1 VACADQLERFL
12 IIMGDMHM
20 DRTTP
25 VRGFTLIELMI
36 VVAVIG
42 VLAAIAFPS
51 YTRYVERTQFND
63 GRTGLLAAA
72 QLMERCY
79 VTNMSYVPPAPPAPP
94 GPCGGIGGDSPEGF
108 YEIVVTTA
116 NTRTYLL
123 TATGRAGRVATGP
136 CSVITLNQAGFMTQG
151 TCPH

>member
-1 VACADQLERFL
+1 MRPTAF
-12 IIMGDMHM
+12 
-20 DRTTP
+20 

-36 VVAVIG
+36 VVAIIG

-79 VTNMSYVPPAPPAPP
+79 VTGMTYVDCDVGAL
-94 GPCGGIGGDSPEGF
+94 SPEEF
-108 YEIVVTTA
+108 YTITLTNETARTFTLTA
-116 NTRTYLL
+116 N
-123 TATGRAGRVATGP
+123 GRAGRVATGP
-136 CSVITLNQAGFMTQG
+136 CSSITLNQAGLMTQG

>member
-1 VACADQLERFL
+1 MKGGMNMRP
-12 IIMGDMHM
+12 I
-20 DRTTP
+20 TS

-36 VVAVIG
+36 VVAIIG
-42 VLAAIAFPS
+42 VIAAIAFPS

-79 VTNMSYVPPAPPAPP
+79 VTGMTYV
-94 GPCGGIGGDSPEGF
+94 GCNVGDRSPEEF
-108 YEIVVTTA
+108 YTIAVTDRT
-116 NTRTYLL
+116 TRTFTL
-123 TATGRAGRVATGP
+123 TATGRAGRVTAAP
-136 CSVITLNQAGFMTQG
+136 CNSITLNQTGLMDQG

>member
-1 VACADQLERFL
+1 MRP
-12 IIMGDMHM
+12 ISSI
-20 DRTTP
+20 
-25 VRGFTLIELMI
+25 RGFTLIELMI

-63 GRTGLLAAA
+63 GRAGLLAAA

-79 VTNMSYVPPAPPAPP
+79 VRGMTYVGCNP
-94 GPCGGIGGDSPEGF
+94 GGLSPEEF
-108 YEIVVTTA
+108 YTIAVTDPT
-116 NTRTYLL
+116 TRTYTL

-136 CSVITLNQAGFMTQG
+136 CRSITLTQAGVMDQG
-151 TCPH
+151 DCPH

>member
-1 VACADQLERFL
+1 MRPTAS
-12 IIMGDMHM
+12 
-20 DRTTP
+20 

-36 VVAVIG
+36 VVAIIG

-79 VTNMSYVPPAPPAPP
+79 VTGMTYEGCAA
-94 GPCGGIGGDSPEGF
+94 GGQSPEGF
-108 YEIVVTTA
+108 YTIAVTNPT
-116 NTRTYLL
+116 TRTFTL
-123 TATGRAGRVATGP
+123 TATGNPGSRVTVGSP
-136 CSVITLNQAGFMTQG
+136 CGFITLNQAGLMIQTP
-151 TCPH
+151 CPH

>member
-1 VACADQLERFL
+1 MRPINSVE
-12 IIMGDMHM
+12 
-20 DRTTP
+20 
-25 VRGFTLIELMI
+25 GFTLIELMI

-79 VTNMSYVPPAPPAPP
+79 VTRMRYNAVED
-94 GPCGGIGGDSPEGF
+94 GEFICNVGNLSPEGF
-108 YEIVVTTA
+108 YTIAVTDRNSQTFE
-116 NTRTYLL
+116 LQ
-123 TATGRAGRVATGP
+123 ATGRAGRVVDGP
-136 CSVITLNQAGFMTQG
+136 CSSITLDQAGVMDQG